1 MSGHEPFELLLCH
14 FHDLLFCPGPLVS
27 AIQKPLI
34 KQQKS
39 VTFPYEALDL
49 IWFPAAEHK
58 QNVLLEWVNIQLSAN
73 NRTQA
78 VDTLA
83 EICVA
88 AGDIDTV
95 EAGGIIQHGALPAI
109 PDPEQT
115 GLHP

>member
-1 MSGHEPFELLLCH
+1 MSGHEPLKLFLGH

-27 AIQKPLI
+27 SVQKPLVQ
-34 KQQKS
+34 QQKA

-49 IWFPAAEHK
+49 IWFPAAEHE

-83 EICVA
+83 EIRVA

-95 EAGGIIQHGALPAI
+95 EAGGIIQHGALPAV
-109 PDPEQT
+109 PVLEQND
-115 GLHP
+115 LHP

>member
-1 MSGHEPFELLLCH
+1 MSGHEPLKLFLGHFQKSLL
-14 FHDLLFCPGPLVS
+14 CPGPLVS
-27 AIQKPLI
+27 AIQKPLVQ
-34 KQQKS
+34 QQKA

-49 IWFPAAEHK
+49 VRFPAAEHK
-58 QNVLLEWVNIQLSAN
+58 QNVLLEWVNIQLAAN

-83 EICVA
+83 DVCVA

-95 EAGGIIQHGALPAI
+95 EAGGIIQHGASPAI

>member
-1 MSGHEPFELLLCH
+1 MG
-14 FHDLLFCPGPLVS
+14 
-27 AIQKPLI
+27 
-34 KQQKS
+34 
-39 VTFPYEALDL
+39 
-49 IWFPAAEHK
+49 
-58 QNVLLEWVNIQLSAN
+58 NIQLSAN

-95 EAGGIIQHGALPAI
+95 EAGGIIQHGALPSI
-109 PDPEQT
+109 LDPAQS